1 MVDKHSTTKQA
12 KEQNKT
18 TKITTKPVEELSIFS
33 PLKDAKA
40 VYPTLLD
47 KMQKLCGGDKVI
59 NAVLH
64 TPCNYELYKR
74 IPTISQLDNGEYCC
88 VRLQI
93 LETPTSKV
101 PFYVMQ
107 KRHIPI
113 KIKCRTFDGI
123 DISLVFFNIYPKM
136 MESFF
141 VGRQLVC
148 QGKLKIDNNG
158 KYSIIHP
165 HIPTRIQQEQGA
177 VAVYKLS
184 QLEDG
189 GYNLDKMQFDGI
201 QPIYRLTEGI
211 KQAQVISVVE
221 KILNNPRF
229 DFSTLDE
236 CDYLVNNILE
246 LKGQY
251 DILPSFKE
259 AITKLHFPQ
268 SIDDIRSKSLF
279 RKKLSFLELLAF
291 QVALSK
297 ARANRNVEK
306 GNSICGDGRLRK
318 VLLQHLPFEL
328 TNDQKKCLDE
338 IYSDQQSEKKML
350 RLLQGDVGSGKTI
363 VSLLACLNTIESG
376 KKAVIMAPTAILAKQ
391 HFATISKYCYGLGLQ
406 AELLIGETKQKV
418 RKDILTRLKLGHID
432 ILVGTHTLFQKSIEL
447 PKNIGLFVIDE
458 QHNFGVEQRVVL
470 LQKCGGADTL
480 MMSATPIPRTMI
492 MALYGDIQVSRITQ
506 KPANRLPIETKV
518 LSFEEKYDKLV
529 EAIKRKVDANEK
541 VYWVCPLVEES
552 EKLDYVDVKTRFE
565 DLSRV
570 IDKDKIGL
578 LHGKMKQEDKDKMMY
593 EFKNGKYN
601 LLVSTTVIE
610 VGIDVPEASVIVIEN
625 AEKFGLAQ
633 LHQLRGR
640 VGRGSKQSYCFLL
653 YGSKIS
659 QEGKTRL
666 DILKQSNDGFVIAD
680 ADLKMRGGGAILSKE
695 QSGFNTMMFVDFVA
709 DKDIINL
716 LNKTNMFNI
725 PDEKLESIM
734 KLFNYNLENGSELVV
749 G

>member
-1 MVDKHSTTKQA
+1 MPVK
-12 KEQNKT
+12 KEKDNKKIEDKT
-18 TKITTKPVEELSIFS
+18 TIQNIKNKDEINIFS
-33 PLKDAKA
+33 QLKDAKV

-47 KMQKLCGGDKVI
+47 KMIKLCGGDKVI
-59 NAVLH
+59 NVVLH

-74 IPTISQLDNGEYCC
+74 IKTISQLDNGEYCC
-88 VRLQI
+88 VRVQI
-93 LETPTSKV
+93 LETPQSKT
-101 PFYVMQ
+101 PYYIM
-107 KRHIPI
+107 KNKHIPI
-113 KIKCRTFDGI
+113 KIKCRTFDWI
-123 DISLVFFNIYPKM
+123 DISLVFFNVYPKM
-136 MESFF
+136 MENFC

-165 HIPTRIQQEQGA
+165 HIPIRIQQEKGA

-189 GYNLDKMQFDGI
+189 GYDIDKMHFDGI
-201 QPIYRLTEGI
+201 QPIYRLTDGI
-211 KQAQVISVVE
+211 KQAQVIMAVE
-221 KILNNPRF
+221 KILNNPKF
-229 DFSTLDE
+229 DFSALDE
-236 CDYLVNNILE
+236 CDYLINNILE
-246 LKGQY
+246 YKGQEER
-251 DILPSFKE
+251 LPSFKE
-259 AITKLHFPQ
+259 AITHLHFPQ
-268 SIDDIRSKSLF
+268 SIDDIRSKSLY
-279 RKKLSFLELLAF
+279 RKKLSFLELLSF

-297 ARANRNVEK
+297 ARANRSIEK

-318 VLLQHLPFEL
+318 ILLQNLPFEL
-328 TNDQKKCLDE
+328 TNDQKHCLDE
-338 IYSDQQSEKKML
+338 IYNDQKSEKKML

-363 VSLLACLNTIESG
+363 VSLLACLNTIECG

-470 LQKCGGADTL
+470 LQKCGMADTL

-506 KPANRLPIETKV
+506 KPANRLPIDTKV
-518 LSFEEKYDKLV
+518 LSFEEKYNKLV

-610 VGIDVPEASVIVIEN
+610 VGIDVPDASVIVIEN

-659 QEGKTRL
+659 PEGKTRL
-666 DILKQSNDGFVIAD
+666 DILKTSNDGFVIAD

-695 QSGFNTMMFVDFVA
+695 QSGFNTMIFVDFVA
-709 DKDIINL
+709 DRNIINL
-716 LNKTNMFNI
+716 LNKMDLTTI
-725 PDEKLESIM
+725 PNEKLENIL
-734 KLFNYNLENGSELVV
+734 KIFNYNLENGSNLVV